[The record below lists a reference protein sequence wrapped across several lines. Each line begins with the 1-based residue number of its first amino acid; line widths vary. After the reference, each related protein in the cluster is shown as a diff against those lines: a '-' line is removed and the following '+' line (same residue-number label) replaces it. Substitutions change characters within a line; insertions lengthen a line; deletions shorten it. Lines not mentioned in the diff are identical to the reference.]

1 MDSKLF
7 LNWFENDFIKNVK
20 KWRQDNHKIGKVLL
34 LLDNAPPHPS
44 AEVLNLIDPDYQ
56 VIFFPPNVTYLIQ
69 PMDQGVIEKFKRM
82 YRKQMLRRLL
92 LNEGTEESVV
102 AFSK

>member
-20 KWRQDNHKIGKVLL
+20 KWCQDYHKTGKVLL
-34 LLDNAPPHPS
+34 LLDNAPTHPS

-56 VIFFPPNVTYLIQ
+56 VMFFH
-69 PMDQGVIEKFKRM
+69 
-82 YRKQMLRRLL
+82 QM
-92 LNEGTEESVV
+92 
-102 AFSK
+102 